1 MGGVIAYIE
10 DVASEMRKV
19 NWPSQQ
25 ELINNTIIVIVA
37 SLIVAF
43 VIFGVDQVIST
54 VLEFVYALAG
64 G

>member
-1 MGGVIAYIE
+1 MGGVITYLE

-25 ELINNTIIVIVA
+25 ELINNTIITIIA

-43 VIFGVDQVIST
+43 VIFGADQVIST

-64 G
+64 

>member
-1 MGGVIAYIE
+1 MGGVIAYLE

-25 ELINNTIIVIVA
+25 ELINNTIITIVA
-37 SLIVAF
+37 SLTVSFI
-43 VIFGVDQVIST
+43 IFGVDRILSQV
-54 VLEFVYALAG
+54 LQFVYNLAG

>member
-1 MGGVIAYIE
+1 MSGIIAYLQ

-25 ELINNTIIVIVA
+25 ELINNTIITIVA
-37 SLIVAF
+37 SLTVAF
-43 VIFGVDQVIST
+43 IIFGTDQIISA
-54 VLEFVYALAG
+54 VLEFVYSLSG

>member
-25 ELINNTIIVIVA
+25 ELVNNTIIVIVA

-43 VIFGVDQVIST
+43 IIFGVDQVIST

>member
-25 ELINNTIIVIVA
+25 ELIDNTIIVIVA
-37 SLIVAF
+37 SLLVSFA
-43 VIFGVDQVIST
+43 IFGVDQVISY

-64 G
+64 

>member
-1 MGGVIAYIE
+1 MSGIIAYLQ

-25 ELINNTIIVIVA
+25 ELINNTIITIVA
-37 SLIVAF
+37 SLTVAF
-43 VIFGVDQVIST
+43 IIFGADQIISA
-54 VLEFVYALAG
+54 VLEFVYSLSG